1 MNKKNINYALYG
13 EEDKAILPNFV
24 HCELLETR
32 SKIHEWEIKQHFHTQ
47 LCQVFVIESGSGE
60 LRTETTNVTL
70 PIPCVLLIPEN
81 TLHGFNYSPD
91 SVGWVLTLSV
101 SFIENLFKD
110 SNNVLSSFGK
120 MQIISATQEKS
131 KFEIINHLV
140 NKVNKELYEELP
152 ERAMALHAY
161 LQLLFIEIFRFTD
174 IKEQSLKSDNRNLV
188 HFRDFQRLVRKSL
201 LTKKTISEYA
211 HELAITSV
219 HLNRICQTLVGK
231 TSSQVLQDHLIKEA
245 ERYLQYTSYSI
256 SEIAYLLHFEYP
268 CYFTRLFKK
277 NVGVSPKTFREKIKL
292 SNPTF

>member
-13 EEDKAILPNFV
+13 EEDRTILPNFV

-32 SKIHEWEIKQHFHTQ
+32 SKIHEWEIKPHFHTQ
-47 LCQVFVIESGSGE
+47 LYQIFVIESGAGE
-60 LRTETTNVTL
+60 LKTETTNIKL
-70 PIPCVLLIPEN
+70 PVPCVLLIPEN
-81 TLHGFNYSPD
+81 TLHGFNYSSN

-110 SNNVLSSFGK
+110 SDTVLSSFHQ
-120 MQIISATQEKS
+120 MQIIDATQEKT
-131 KFEIINHLV
+131 KFDAINDLV
-140 NKVNKELYEELP
+140 YKVNKELYEELP
-152 ERAMALHAY
+152 ERALALHAY
-161 LQLLFIEIFRFTD
+161 LQLLFVQIFRFSD
-174 IKEQSLKSDNRNLV
+174 IKDSSLKENNRNLL

-201 LTKKTISEYA
+201 LSKKTINEYA
-211 HELAITSV
+211 HELAITPV

-245 ERYLQYTSYSI
+245 ESYLHYTSYSI
-256 SEIAYLLHFEYP
+256 SEIAYLLQFEYP

-277 NVGVSPKTFREKIKL
+277 KVGISPKEFREKAKA

>member
-32 SKIHEWEIKQHFHTQ
+32 SKIHEWEIKPHFHTQ

-60 LRTETTNVTL
+60 LKTETANVTL

-81 TLHGFNYSPD
+81 TLHGFTYSPD

-110 SNNVLSSFGK
+110 SNTVLSSFGK
-120 MQIISATQEKS
+120 MQIISASHEKS
-131 KFEIINHLV
+131 KFEVINHLV
-140 NKVNKELYEELP
+140 DKVNKELYEELP
-152 ERAMALHAY
+152 ERALALYAY

-174 IKEQSLKSDNRNLV
+174 IREQLLKPDNRNLI
-188 HFRDFQRLVRKSL
+188 HFRDFQKLVRKSL

-211 HELAITSV
+211 HELAITPV

-277 NVGVSPKTFREKIKL
+277 NVGVSPKAFREKMKL